1 MESQSCMCMYCICLY
16 ECRYICVYGYVSIY
30 MHVFI
35 YVEEEINLACYSSE
49 AAHFVL

>member
-1 MESQSCMCMYCICLY
+1 MCVHVCVLHMLVCMKIHV
-16 ECRYICVYGYVSIY
+16 VYGYVCIY

-35 YVEEEINLACYSSE
+35 YVEEEVKLACYSSE